1 MKTLTAS
8 HAPPLAGQPRPADD
22 VPGPPQGCWTARD
35 HATLPDDGHR
45 YEIINGVLY
54 MTPAPGTAH
63 QASNTLIATYLT
75 MYVQFPGRGRGFA
88 APCDVQLA
96 EDRVVQPD
104 VLVVLNERRDII
116 TPERIVGAP
125 DLVVE
130 IASQRTAS
138 YDRSEKQQGY
148 ALAGVPEYWIADPHA
163 HTAEVLVL
171 ETASGENG
179 AGDDEGAAYR
189 SLGVFRGS
197 ETLPSR
203 VVPDFPVRVEQFFL

>member
-1 MKTLTAS
+1 
-8 HAPPLAGQPRPADD
+8 
-22 VPGPPQGCWTARD
+22 
-35 HATLPDDGHR
+35 
-45 YEIINGVLY
+45 
-54 MTPAPGTAH
+54 
-63 QASNTLIATYLT
+63 
-75 MYVQFPGRGRGFA
+75 MYVQFPGRGRVFA

-148 ALAGVPEYWIADPHA
+148 AQAGVPEYWIADPHA
-163 HTAEVLVL
+163 HTVEVLVL
-171 ETASGENG
+171 DVASGKNRDGNRER
-179 AGDDEGAAYR
+179 DEGATIYH
-189 SLGVFRGS
+189 SLGVFRGN

-203 VVPDFPVRVEQFFL
+203 VVPDFPVCVEQFFSGL